1 MIKNP
6 SEPPDRRWVA
16 QVDPLDAEPIQPDV
30 SQDNPLVANQD
41 QKVVYIGIVI
51 LILTVINVLGLFSQ
65 RFKRAVKFS
74 LLFSVGLIVAL
85 WFLF

>member
-6 SEPPDRRWVA
+6 SEPPVRRWIA
-16 QVDPLDAEPIQPDV
+16 QVGLDAEPIQPDV
-30 SQDNPLVANQD
+30 SQDNPLVAHQD

>member
-1 MIKNP
+1 MLPNP
-6 SEPPDRRWVA
+6 SKPPVRQRVA
-16 QVDPLDAEPIQPDV
+16 QVGWDAEPIQPDV

-41 QKVVYIGIVI
+41 QKILYMGIII
-51 LILTVINVLGLFSQ
+51 LILTVINVLGLLSQ

-74 LLFSVGLIVAL
+74 LLFSVGLIVTL